1 MSVGQGI
8 PKKLGQLKKLLIVL
22 VMSAVVAAVLTAVLA
37 ATGLLAAVPQ
47 ARLRTIDMSLAPW
60 LVVGIVLF
68 VHLAFVGLIYVFFA
82 KKIVKKASQARDQWS
97 DLPAVAKAILAGL
110 PFAVVAALAV
120 VATDVLA
127 TSLSVAVRL
136 AAPLVAWLLVI
147 AASFVHLQSTDRLA
161 DLYRRLW
168 VGTVAGGGFAAGI
181 ILLDWFVGPVDAP
194 GYAPLVTLFVAAP
207 LSAGILIRSAQRDDD
222 GYLAALLVKTGFA
235 QVRRIKSLTVALAI
249 GLLVGVIGA
258 LLAAVTVGGILPTL
272 LAFLLVWG
280 LATYGVLRWFQRT
293 DTAHSDLV
301 IADIRDRS
309 SGRRRELSV
318 ANQRDERVDLRNA
331 KIRDTEYDLYR
342 TNIDVLLA
350 PGQTETFDIPPDF
363 ALFPSTDNLATDL
376 PLGFSVSKSAD
387 APVIVTQD
395 GKKFKLRWGEGV
407 AEAAGYAERRPQQDP
422 HPDADPQEDNV

>member
-1 MSVGQGI
+1 MSVGKGL
-8 PKKLGQLKKLLIVL
+8 PKKLGQLKKLLVVL
-22 VMSAVVAAVLTAVLA
+22 VVAAVVAAVLTAVLA
-37 ATGLLAAVPQ
+37 ATGFLAAVPQ
-47 ARLRTIDMSLAPW
+47 ARLRTLEMSLAPW

-68 VHLAFVGLIYVFFA
+68 VHLAFVGTVYVFFA
-82 KKIVKKASQARDQWS
+82 TKIVKKVGQARDQWS

-120 VATDVLA
+120 VTTDALS

-136 AAPLVAWLLVI
+136 GAPLLAWLLVT
-147 AASFVHLQSTDRLA
+147 AVSFVHLQSVDQLA
-161 DLYRRLW
+161 GLYRRLW
-168 VGTVAGGGFAAGI
+168 IGTVAGAGFAAGV
-181 ILLDWFVGPVDAP
+181 ILLNWFVDSIDAP
-194 GYAPLVTLFVAAP
+194 GYAPLVVLFVVAP
-207 LSAGILIRSAQRDDD
+207 VSAGILVRSAQRDDS
-222 GYLAALLVKTGFA
+222 GYLSALLVRTGFA
-235 QVRRIKSLTVALAI
+235 QVRRIQTLTVSLAI

-272 LAFLLVWG
+272 LAFLLVWA

-293 DTAHSDLV
+293 DIAHSDLV
-301 IADIRDRS
+301 IVDVRDRS

-318 ANQRDERVDLRNA
+318 ANQRDERIDLRNA

-350 PGQTETFDIPPDF
+350 PGQTETFDIPPNF

-395 GKKFKLRWGEGV
+395 GKKFELRWGEGV
-407 AEAAGYAERRPQQDP
+407 AEAAGSTGHRHQQNP
-422 HPDADPQEDNV
+422 HPESERQEDNV